1 MKQTAQ
7 RIFEVAVEAVEPAA
21 AVRGFLRRDGET
33 LLVDGQ
39 PYNLRSFERVTVV
52 GAGKAGAPMAAAV
65 EEILGPRVR
74 GGLIN
79 VKYGHTQP
87 LRSVRLQEAGHPVPD
102 ESGRDGAQEML
113 DLVRSLGERDLVIC
127 LLSGGGSAL
136 LPLPA
141 PGITLGDK
149 QAATRHLLAC
159 GADIEEV
166 NTVRKHLSRVKGG
179 QLARAAAPATLVS
192 LILSDVIGDR
202 LDAIA
207 SGPTVPDATTYQDAL
222 AVVERYRLAEK
233 LPSSLVQ
240 HLVSGG
246 RAEITDTPK
255 EGDEAFARTQN
266 VIVGSN
272 LIAIQAA
279 AIEARK
285 SGLNTLILSSFM
297 EGETREIAH
306 AHTAIAREILHSG
319 NPVSPPAC
327 VLSGG
332 ETTVT
337 LTGNGQG
344 GRNQEFSL
352 AAAIDLAGV
361 EGVTILSAGTDGTD
375 GPTDAAGA
383 FADGTTAHRA
393 KELGLSPLDFLDR
406 SDSYRFFRE
415 LGDLLITGPTRTNV
429 MDLRIMLVG

>member
-1 MKQTAQ
+1 
-7 RIFEVAVEAVEPAA
+7 
-21 AVRGFLRRDGET
+21 
-33 LLVDGQ
+33 
-39 PYNLRSFERVTVV
+39 
-52 GAGKAGAPMAAAV
+52 
-65 EEILGPRVR
+65 
-74 GGLIN
+74 
-79 VKYGHTQP
+79 
-87 LRSVRLQEAGHPVPD
+87 
-102 ESGRDGAQEML
+102 ML